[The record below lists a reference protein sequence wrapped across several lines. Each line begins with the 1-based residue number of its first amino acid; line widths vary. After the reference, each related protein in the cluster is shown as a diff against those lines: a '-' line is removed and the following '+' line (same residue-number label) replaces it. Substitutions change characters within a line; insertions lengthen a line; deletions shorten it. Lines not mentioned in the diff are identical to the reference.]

1 MGAEGY
7 TSSGMA
13 TGYIHTFTEKE
24 QQRLIHQAE
33 YLIPWI
39 YRQLD
44 YSTCKSV
51 LEIGCGVGAQLRILS
66 RRFPSTVF
74 TGVEFSPDLIGNARM
89 LLREEIASGQVTL
102 VEGSAYDLPLKTES
116 FDGVFFCWVLEHL
129 ADPAKAMAEAV
140 RVLKRDGVLYATE
153 VFNAGVYTH
162 PPRAALMEYW
172 KHFNE
177 LQSDFGG
184 HPDIGIQL
192 ANLALEA
199 GLVQVEFND
208 VSPHIDKRQTLAERT
223 EMARYFRDIFASG
236 AEELIAKRRI
246 TRALV
251 ERMSTDFESI
261 ATDPE
266 SVMVYTAYQL
276 RAVKP

>member
-1 MGAEGY
+1 
-7 TSSGMA
+7 MA
-13 TGYIHTFTEKE
+13 TGYIHTFTKKE

-39 YRQLD
+39 HRHID

-66 RRFPSTVF
+66 RRFPSTCF
-74 TGVEFSPDLIGNARM
+74 TGVEFSPELIGNARM

-102 VEGSAYDLPLKTES
+102 VEGSAYELPLNAEL

-129 ADPAKAMAEAV
+129 ADPAKAMVEAV

-153 VFNAGVYTH
+153 VFNAGVYTY
-162 PPRAALMEYW
+162 PLRVALMEYW
-172 KHFNE
+172 KHFNQ

-199 GLVQVEFND
+199 GLVDVELDN
-208 VSPHIDKRQTLAERT
+208 VSPLIDKCQTSAERT
-223 EMARYFRDIFASG
+223 EMACYFRDIFASG
-236 AEELIAKRRI
+236 AEELIAKCRI
-246 TRALV
+246 TPALI
-251 ERMSTDFESI
+251 ERMSADFDAI
-261 ATDPE
+261 ATDLE

>member
-1 MGAEGY
+1 
-7 TSSGMA
+7 MA

-33 YLIPWI
+33 YLTPWI
-39 YRQLD
+39 HRQLD

-51 LEIGCGVGAQLRILS
+51 MEIGCGVGAQLRILS
-66 RRFPSTVF
+66 RRFPSTCF
-74 TGVEFSPDLIGNARM
+74 TGVEFSPELIGYARI

-102 VEGSAYDLPLKTES
+102 LEGSAYELPLKEGS

-140 RVLKRDGVLYATE
+140 RVLTREGVLYATE
-153 VFNAGVYTH
+153 VFNAGVYTY
-162 PPRAALMEYW
+162 PPRVALMEYW
-172 KHFNE
+172 KHFNQ

-199 GLVQVEFND
+199 GLQEVEFNNI
-208 VSPHIDKRQTLAERT
+208 SPHIDKRQAPAERT
-223 EMARYFRDIFASG
+223 EMAHYFRDIFSSG
-236 AEELIAKRRI
+236 IEELIAKRRV
-246 TRALV
+246 TPALV
-251 ERMSTDFESI
+251 ERMSADFDAI

>member
-1 MGAEGY
+1 V
-7 TSSGMA
+7 SMA

-39 YRQLD
+39 HQQID
-44 YSTCKSV
+44 YSGCKSV
-51 LEIGCGVGAQLRILS
+51 LEVGCGVGAQLRILA
-66 RRFPSTVF
+66 RRFPDTCF
-74 TGVEFSPDLIGNARM
+74 TGVELSPELIENARI
-89 LLREEIASGQVTL
+89 LLREEITSGQVTL
-102 VEGSAYDLPLKTES
+102 LEGSAYELPLKMGS

-129 ADPAKAMAEAV
+129 ADPAMAMAEAV
-140 RVLKRDGVLYATE
+140 RVLTREGLLYATE
-153 VFNAGVYTH
+153 VFNAGVYTY

-172 KHFNE
+172 NHFNQ

-199 GLVQVEFND
+199 GLVQVELD
-208 VSPHIDKRQTLAERT
+208 DISPHIDKRQATAERR
-223 EMARYFRDIFASG
+223 EMACYFRDIFSSG
-236 AEELIAKRRI
+236 AEELIARRGVSL
-246 TRALV
+246 ALV
-251 ERMSTDFESI
+251 ERMVADFDAI
-261 ATDPE
+261 AADPE

-276 RAVKP
+276 RAMKP